1 MAELY
6 VGLISGTSADGIDAA
21 LVEFEPAAHIIA
33 AKTEPFPVEFRAEL
47 LQFMAGTYRGDPVDQ
62 LLRLDRLLGEQFAT
76 AAEGL
81 LASAGVEPRMV
92 RAVGSHGQT
101 LRHRPPHSTLQV
113 ADPNIISA
121 RLGLPVVADLRRMDI
136 AVGGQGAPLV
146 PAFHRAAFGS
156 STENRAIVNI
166 GGIANVT
173 LLAVDGS
180 IRGGDVGPGNAL
192 LDAWCS
198 AHTGAAID
206 DGGALAARG
215 TVDIELLARLREDPF
230 FALPLPKSTGREL
243 FNRAWLER
251 ALVPGIAVADVQAT
265 LAELTA
271 AVIADSLRPTRP
283 ARVLV
288 CGGGTHNRHLMA
300 RLTQLLIP
308 VPVASTATLGLD
320 PDFVEA
326 AAFAWLARETLAGRP
341 GNAPAATGAR
351 RAVVLGGRYGP
362 P

>member
-6 VGLISGTSADGIDAA
+6 IGLISGTSADGIDAA
-21 LVEFEPAAHIIA
+21 LVEFEPTPRIVAAR
-33 AKTEPFPVEFRAEL
+33 TEPFAAELRTEL
-47 LQFMAGTYRGDPVDQ
+47 LQFMEGIYHGDPIDQ
-62 LLRLDRLLGEQFAT
+62 LLRLDRLLGERFAT
-76 AAEGL
+76 ATEGL
-81 LASAGVEPRMV
+81 LTTAGVQARSV
-92 RAVGSHGQT
+92 SAIGSHGQT

-113 ADPNIISA
+113 GDPNLISA

-156 STENRAIVNI
+156 TTEDRAIVNI

-173 LLAVDGS
+173 LLAADGS
-180 IRGGDVGPGNAL
+180 IHGGDVGPGNAL
-192 LDAWCS
+192 LDAWCQT
-198 AHTGAAID
+198 HTGAPID

-215 TVDIELLARLREDPF
+215 QVGSKLLERLRADPF
-230 FALPLPKSTGREL
+230 FACPLPKSTGREL

-251 ALVPGIAVADVQAT
+251 ALIPGLDVADVQAT

-271 AVIADSLRPTRP
+271 TTIADSLRSARP

-288 CGGGTHNRHLMA
+288 CGGGARNRHLME
-300 RLTQLLIP
+300 RLAHLLGP

-341 GNAPAATGAR
+341 GNVPSATGAQR
-351 RAVVLGGRYGP
+351 SAVLGGRYGP